1 MSGPSSQGLCAMAS
15 CTRTGSAALA
25 EKEPTDL
32 GVNVIEDLDSPG
44 VRVNRAEVRVVDT
57 VFIVPG
63 SIRKTLQDFHD
74 HQIFR
79 LCQRSKRRARD
90 WRKQSGGSVDGE
102 NRDVPSNIIGYI
114 EKFS

>member
-1 MSGPSSQGLCAMAS
+1 MRRPSVRG
-15 CTRTGSAALA
+15 RGSAALA
-25 EKEPTDL
+25 EKEPADL
-32 GVNVIEDLDSPG
+32 GVNVIEDDLDSPG
-44 VRVNRAEVRVVDT
+44 VRVNRAEVRVVGT
-57 VFIVPG
+57 VFRVPG